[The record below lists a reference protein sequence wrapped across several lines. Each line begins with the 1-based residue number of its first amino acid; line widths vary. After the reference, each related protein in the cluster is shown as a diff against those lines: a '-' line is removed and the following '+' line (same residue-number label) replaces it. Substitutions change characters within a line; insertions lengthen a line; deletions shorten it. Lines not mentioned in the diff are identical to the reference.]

1 MIADEYRAELARW
14 AELEIPRWAERMTA
28 ARRKYREREAIE
40 EKREAIENRKR
51 VTRMQ
56 AFDNIR
62 YAGMPAHLVRE
73 YQETRRKREAASA

>member
-1 MIADEYRAELARW
+1 MIDDEFRAKVAEW
-14 AELEIPRWAERMTA
+14 AELMTA
-28 ARRKYREREAIE
+28 ARRKYRE
-40 EKREAIENRKR
+40 REAIENRKR

-73 YQETRRKREAASA
+73 YQETRHKREAASA

>member
-1 MIADEYRAELARW
+1 LIDDEFRAKVAGW
-14 AELEIPRWAERMTA
+14 AEQMTA

-40 EKREAIENRKR
+40 NRR
-51 VTRMQ
+51 RATRMQ

-73 YQETRRKREAASA
+73 YQDARRKREAGSV